1 MEGLY
6 LYVNRRFN
14 RGAVLRNVNVC
25 LGKGGDGCKKKTRE
39 SWEGKRE
46 KRKNGVQTFFLAVLR
61 NLLLRVFLRGQVTAG
76 AKQGD

>member
-25 LGKGGDGCKKKTRE
+25 LGCIKKTRE